1 MKTLRIGC
9 LFAGLLSL
17 ALSLS
22 AQTFTTLHSFN
33 QTDGSEP
40 EAGLVQATDGNLYG
54 TTYRGGAG
62 NFGFGGAV
70 FKITPGGTL
79 STLYSFCNLSQCGD
93 GAGPYAGVV
102 QGTDGHFYG
111 TTSEGGT
118 NYGVVFKVTP
128 GGTFTTLHSF
138 ADTDG
143 ANPQAGLVQGSDGN
157 FYGTT
162 PFSQASS
169 ACPLGCGT
177 VFKVTPGGT
186 LTTLHTFVGTDGFRP
201 LARMI
206 QGTDGNFY
214 GTTFGGGASPVNGT
228 VFKITPGGVLT
239 TLHSFA
245 GTDGANPYGALV
257 QATNGSFYG
266 TTLAGGGG
274 NGTLFKITPGGT
286 LTTLYIFCSQGSGCP
301 DGENPRGDLIQ
312 ATDGNLYGTTTGA
325 GGSSNGGTVFKITL
339 GGTLTT
345 LYTFCSQ
352 GGTKCTDGL
361 SPVAGLV
368 QDTNGT
374 FYGTTNA
381 GGSGLGTVFSLS
393 MGLAPVVAA
402 EPGSGRVGATS
413 KLLGQGF
420 PGTTGVSFNGK
431 AATYKVWSRTYLTA
445 TIPSGAT
452 TGFVTVVTPSGT
464 LKSNKTFRVTPQITS
479 FNPPSGPVGTPV
491 IITGVSLTQTTR
503 VSFGGVRATTFT
515 VNSDTQVTATVPTG
529 AVTGKIT
536 ITTPGGTATSATS
549 FTVTP

>member
-1 MKTLRIGC
+1 MKIFRISCCVFVGF
-9 LFAGLLSL
+9 LSLLLSV
-17 ALSLS
+17 S
-22 AQTFTTLHSFN
+22 AQTFTTLHAFN

-62 NFGFGGAV
+62 SFGFSGTV
-70 FKITPGGTL
+70 FNITLGGTL
-79 STLYSFCNLSQCGD
+79 STLYNFCNLSQCGD
-93 GAGPYAGVV
+93 GANPYAGVV
-102 QGTDGHFYG
+102 QGTDGNFYG

-118 NYGVVFKVTP
+118 SYGVVFKVTP

-143 ANPQAGLVQGSDGN
+143 ANPQAGLVLGSDGN

-186 LTTLHTFVGTDGFRP
+186 LTTLHSFAGTDGSGP

-214 GTTFGGGASPVNGT
+214 GTTYGGGVSHNGT

-245 GTDGANPYGALV
+245 GTDGANPYAGLV

-266 TTLAGGGG
+266 TTLAGGIG

-325 GGSSNGGTVFKITL
+325 GGSSNGGTAFKITL

-368 QDTNGT
+368 QASNGT

-393 MGLAPVVAA
+393 VGLGPFV
-402 EPGSGRVGATS
+402 ETQPTSGRVGKTIEI
-413 KLLGQGF
+413 LGQGF
-420 PGTTGVSFNGK
+420 TGTTSVLFNGT
-431 AATYKVWSRTYLTA
+431 AATFHVLSDTYLTA
-445 TIPSGAT
+445 TVPVGAK
-452 TGFVTVVTPSGT
+452 TGFVTLVTPGGT
-464 LKSNKTFRVTPQITS
+464 PKSNKTFRVTPQITS
-479 FNPPSGPVGTPV
+479 FNPPGGPVGTPV
-491 IITGVSLTQTTR
+491 TITGVSLTQATR
-503 VSFGGVRATTFT
+503 VSFGGVKATTFT

-536 ITTPGGTATSATS
+536 IATAGGTATSAAS